1 MAKVSTAFYSIISQE
16 ELVHGRKDIFSD
28 CLFINLYI
36 LPSSLLLLSITSLYQ
51 LKIEILKDVG
61 YKREVA
67 RIWEALGPKKKLG
80 YMRQSE

>member
-1 MAKVSTAFYSIISQE
+1 LAKVSTAFYSIISQE

-36 LPSSLLLLSITSLYQ
+36 LSSSLLLLSITSLYQ

-67 RIWEALGPKKKLG
+67 HIWGALWTQEEIGIHPTV
-80 YMRQSE
+80 